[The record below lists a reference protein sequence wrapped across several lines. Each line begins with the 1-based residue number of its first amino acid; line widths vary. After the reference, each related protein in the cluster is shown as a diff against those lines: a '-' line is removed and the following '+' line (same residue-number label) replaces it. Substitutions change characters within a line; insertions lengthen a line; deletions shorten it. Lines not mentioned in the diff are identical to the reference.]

1 MLKEN
6 AFLERKLVGETLMVE
21 ILGEIDHHSA
31 RPIREE
37 IDRLL
42 YLYRPKEMVL
52 SLARV
57 SFMDSSGLG
66 LLMGR
71 ITLAEALSCRVKI
84 TNTDQRI
91 KRLLNLAGLKKIN
104 NLVIEEAEKGENIS

>member
-6 AFLERKLVGETLMVE
+6 AFLSKKFDGDALTVE

-37 IDRLL
+37 MDRLL
-42 YLYRPKEMVL
+42 YLYRPKELVL
-52 SLARV
+52 SLACV

-71 ITLAEALSCRVKI
+71 ITLSEALSCRVKI
-84 TNTDQRI
+84 VGADARI
-91 KRLLNLAGLKKIN
+91 KRLLNLAGLKRIN
-104 NLVIEEAEKGENIS
+104 NLVIEEDKKGEAIS

>member
-6 AFLERKLVGETLMVE
+6 AFLTKKIESDTLSVE

-84 TNTDQRI
+84 TNADVRV
-91 KRLLNLAGLKKIN
+91 KRLLNLAGLRKIN
-104 NLVIEEAEKGENIS
+104 NLVIEEENKGDRVS